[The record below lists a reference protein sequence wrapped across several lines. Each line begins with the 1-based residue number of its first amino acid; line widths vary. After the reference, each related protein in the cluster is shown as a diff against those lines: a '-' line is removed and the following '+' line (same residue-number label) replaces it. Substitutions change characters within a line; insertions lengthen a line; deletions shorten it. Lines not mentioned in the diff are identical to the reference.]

1 VTATIAYSPDGTIV
15 ADPAY
20 RLFRDSFPYLQTPL
34 SGSPDPEHP

>member
-1 VTATIAYSPDGTIV
+1 VHATVGYDPDGTISFN
-15 ADPAY
+15 PAF